1 MPKPEDGPD
10 DDPRDDEEPEPSRN
24 TLGVIGVIILV
35 AVILIPTIIGGILRA
50 YHTPP
55 PPGTTS
61 CSTTCLG
68 FLRMECPG
76 NREMGFCLGIQV
88 CDPPTH
94 ACGTDPPPWP
104 P

>member
-10 DDPRDDEEPEPSRN
+10 DDPRDDDESESSRN
-24 TLGVIGVIILV
+24 SLGWIGVLIAVAII
-35 AVILIPTIIGGILRA
+35 VIPAFIGGYLRA
-50 YHTPP
+50 NPTPVP
-55 PPGTTS
+55 AGTAS

-76 NREMGFCLGIQV
+76 NREMGFCLGISV

-94 ACGTDPPPWP
+94 ACGVNPPPWP